1 MQKIR
6 KKFKIC
12 KSTIN
17 QSQNKRITVKRQ
29 RILLKNNYFCLIVYI
44 NLMRFKIL
52 MNIKTFKT
60 LKTNYN

>member
-6 KKFKIC
+6 KKIKIC

-17 QSQNKRITVKRQ
+17 QSQNKRTTVKRQ
-29 RILLKNNYFCLIVYI
+29 CILLENNYFCLIVNI
-44 NLMRFKIL
+44 NLMLFKIL
-52 MNIKTFKT
+52 INIKTFKT